1 MSRFVIFLILT
12 ITLVTVTSPASAQGQ
27 LVHLTRL
34 KHNNPGLIVD
44 LGVGLWGQPLPL
56 DYDDDGQIDLLM
68 GWDRRPP
75 GINLYKRMGAGP
87 KAIEFDAG
95 TLISDYS
102 RGLGLQTSFSNGQW
116 WVTSDDGRLYPK
128 FTKTGIKDP
137 IRLLKK
143 NVDFGR
149 SFRVWRYY
157 DYDADDTPDLLI
169 SAQRASGRG
178 TAFYWV
184 RNTGTALEPVFG
196 EAQQIMIGDE
206 PMPVGGGA
214 PNFIDFDGDGL
225 RDIIRTEGLDTMMF
239 FKNVGTEKKPR
250 FAPGKLLS
258 YQGQV
263 IHMDLEMINPTAAD
277 YDGDGD
283 VDLLVGE
290 EDGRVSLLEN
300 TGESAD
306 GVPAFKPPVFLRQQ
320 ADELKFGVLPTPC
333 AYDLDGDGDT
343 DLVAGNSAGY
353 IGFIENLGGTPP
365 KWAEPVYLAADGKVI
380 RILAGEKGSIQG
392 PGEAKWGYTTVSV
405 CDWDLDKLPD
415 LLVNSVWGKV
425 VWFRNVGTRT
435 EPKFADAGMVEVE
448 WDGAAPKPPWTWW
461 TPAKKELAPQW
472 RTSVQGID
480 LTGDGLPDLVALDE
494 DGYLAMF
501 ERVMTD
507 GQLKLMPGKR
517 VFHMEEGQNNVFQH
531 KHEKVNRDTN
541 KDGKNDLSGLD
552 AQGRLGFF
560 VRESGDDVKWI
571 DRRDDPRYKD
581 PGNITALRMNSGWAG
596 RSGRRKFIF
605 VDWDHD
611 GRLDLLVNS
620 VNVNFLKNVSD
631 EPGKYVFR
639 DMGSM
644 DNLILAGHTTSPAVI
659 DINGDGV
666 DDLVLGAEDGFFY
679 YLPNPWRR

>member
-1 MSRFVIFLILT
+1 MSRFVIFLSLT
-12 ITLVTVTSPASAQGQ
+12 ITLVTVTSPASTQDQ
-27 LVHLTRL
+27 SVHFTRL
-34 KHNNPGLIVD
+34 KYNNPGLVVD

-56 DYDDDGQIDLLM
+56 DYNSDGQVDLLM

-75 GINLYKRMGAGP
+75 GINLYKRTGTGP

-95 TLISDYS
+95 TRISDYS

-116 WVTSDDGRLYPK
+116 WMTSDDGRLYPR

-137 IRLLKK
+137 IRLLKPD
-143 NVDFGR
+143 VDFGR
-149 SFRVWRYY
+149 RFRVWRYY

-178 TAFYWV
+178 TTFYWV

-206 PMPVGGGA
+206 LMPVAEGA
-214 PNFIDFDGDGL
+214 PNFMDFDGDGL
-225 RDIIRTEGLDTMMF
+225 RDIIRTEELDTMMF
-239 FKNVGTEKKPR
+239 FKNVGTEKKPQ

-300 TGESAD
+300 TGTTVD

-320 ADELKFGVLPTPC
+320 ADKLKFGVLSTPC
-333 AYDLDGDGDT
+333 GYDLDGDGDT

-353 IGFIENLGGTPP
+353 LGFIENLGGAPP
-365 KWAEPVYLAADGKVI
+365 KWAEPVYLSADGKVI
-380 RILAGEKGSIQG
+380 RVLAGEKGSIQG

-405 CDWDLDKLPD
+405 CDWDMDKLPD
-415 LLVNSVWGKV
+415 LVVNSVWGKV
-425 VWFRNVGTRT
+425 MWFRNVGTRT
-435 EPKFADAGMVEVE
+435 EPKFTDVSMVEVE
-448 WDGAAPKPPWTWW
+448 WEGSAPKPPWTWW

-480 LTGDGLPDLVALDE
+480 LTGDGLTDLVALDE
-494 DGYLAMF
+494 DGYLVLH
-501 ERVMTD
+501 ERIEED
-507 GQLKLMPGKR
+507 GKLKLMPGKR
-517 VFHMEEGQNNVFQH
+517 VFHMEEGGPHAFNH
-531 KHEKVNRDTN
+531 KHEERNLDTN
-541 KDGKNDLSGLD
+541 QDGRNDLAGLD
-552 AQGRLGFF
+552 ALGRLGFF
-560 VRESGDDVKWI
+560 VSETGDEVRWV
-571 DRRDDPRYKD
+571 DRSDDPRYKD
-581 PGNITALRMNSGWAG
+581 PGNATALRMASGWAG
-596 RSGRRKFIF
+596 RSGRRKF
-605 VDWDHD
+605 VLTDWDHD
-611 GRLDLLVNS
+611 GQLDLLVNS
-620 VNVNFLKNVSD
+620 INVNFLKNVSD
-631 EPGKYVFR
+631 EPVKYVFR
-639 DMGSM
+639 DMGPM
-644 DNLILAGHTTSPAVI
+644 DILVLAGHTTSPSVI